1 MFNLDSQAYL
11 SRLREID
18 PMQKILF
25 ALPALAI
32 CLWASRPVISL
43 IVLGTMTFGSVQIG
57 KTSMQVFLKLML
69 VPIAFL
75 LIGTGTIA
83 MEVASAPE
91 KFILSVQVYDAGRHV
106 GISEAGLS
114 KAVEVFFKAL
124 GAVSCLYFLALSTP
138 MIDLL
143 NALHK
148 LRVPKLL
155 CELMSLIY
163 RFTFLF
169 LETAEIIATAQ
180 KARLGNATLKSAYRS
195 FSTLVS
201 RLFVRAYG
209 ASEALYV
216 GLESRGY
223 QGELRVVSRK
233 YRTPWQ
239 GYAISLLAHILLIA
253 LTVSLN
259 FLEGGH

>member
-1 MFNLDSQAYL
+1 MFNLDNQAYL

-18 PMQKILF
+18 PMQKMLF

-32 CLWASRPVISL
+32 CLWASKPAISL
-43 IVLGTMTFGSVQIG
+43 VVLGVMAVGSVQIG
-57 KTSMQVFLKLML
+57 KTSVRIFLKLML

-75 LIGTGTIA
+75 FIGTAAIA
-83 MEVASAPE
+83 VTVATSQ
-91 KFILSVQVYDAGRHV
+91 KTFIASIMLYRGVHV
-106 GISEAGLS
+106 GISEIGLS

-143 NALHK
+143 NALRK

-169 LETAEIIATAQ
+169 LETAEIISTAQ
-180 KARLGNATLKSAYRS
+180 NARLGNATLKSRFRS
-195 FSTLVS
+195 FGTLVS
-201 RLFVRAYG
+201 RLFVRAYS
-209 ASEALYV
+209 ASEALYT
-216 GLESRGY
+216 GLEARGY
-223 QGELRVVSRK
+223 QGDLRTVSHE

-239 GYAISLLAHILLIA
+239 GYAISLVTHTLLIA
-253 LTVSLN
+253 LTVGLN
-259 FLEGGH
+259 VAEGGR